1 MSVVQMHPAVRHD
14 RTTDETTAPI
24 VALCQRVAGADLVS
38 RQRER
43 GEAAAFQAVLAAEAA
58 MIGSFPD
65 TLGAA
70 VPPMSWTGYPPVDD
84 AAHAAC
90 AVTPLGS
97 ADGDHS
103 WWLHATQRHDQLG
116 EAQHVLTLIAPCTC
130 GTYLHV
136 EIPDEDALIMM
147 LDELDTAPGAP
158 VACDYRLRIRS
169 ASYADP
175 AHDDFEPPF

>member
-1 MSVVQMHPAVRHD
+1 MSVVQMHPAVRHAT
-14 RTTDETTAPI
+14 TTDERKTPI
-24 VALCQRVAGADLVS
+24 IALLQRVTAIDLPS
-38 RQRER
+38 RQREH
-43 GEAAAFQAVLAAEAA
+43 GEAAAFQAVLAANAVLT
-58 MIGSFPD
+58 GSFLD

-84 AAHAAC
+84 AVYAAC
-90 AVTPLGS
+90 AVAYLGS
-97 ADGDHS
+97 ADGTRG

-116 EAQHVLTLIAPCTC
+116 EAQHVLALIAPCTC

-136 EIPDEDALIMM
+136 EIPDEDALIVM